1 MATVCGHYKIVQ
13 MLLNLGAS
21 VETRSPKEAF
31 TVLHIA
37 VACNQERIIDLL
49 LVHDANIH
57 ARARV
62 KESYSLF

>member
-1 MATVCGHYKIVQ
+1 
-13 MLLNLGAS
+13 MLLNLGAN

-37 VACNQERIIDLL
+37 IACNQERIIDLL
-49 LVHDANIH
+49 LVHDSNIH

-62 KESYSLF
+62 CCSLFVLHCCVYI